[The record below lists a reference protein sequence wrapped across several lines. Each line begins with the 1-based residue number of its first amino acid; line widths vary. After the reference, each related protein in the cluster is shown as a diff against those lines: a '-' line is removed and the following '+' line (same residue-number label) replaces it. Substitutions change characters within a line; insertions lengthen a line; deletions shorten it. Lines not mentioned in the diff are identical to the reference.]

1 MPGWVL
7 LVPVVWIVLV
17 FGYGALSRL
26 QSGRPIA
33 PRVPEGAD
41 FGETMASGR
50 LAGGSVFRRANLN
63 NCLVVWVARGRLR
76 VDIAF
81 PFGLFPMI
89 GSSLVIDCPV
99 ASIARIRA
107 IRRMWQPM
115 LRFEF
120 ADADQPPVELVLRN
134 EAGLLAALG
143 RQPDEATRPLRAKT
157 GRRFDLLFGRALT
170 GVLGAGFLASGATG
184 IASDIALRQ
193 RGIETPAV
201 VEGFAG
207 KTAILSYRFGGATY
221 RIDSRFSGTWH
232 QGEATTVIVLPDNPA
247 MAVETGMLPF
257 MVMFAAIGAV
267 LLAFA
272 FAGARMVPGWS

>member
-7 LVPVVWIVLV
+7 LIPVVWIVLV
-17 FGYGALSRL
+17 FGYGAISRL
-26 QSGRPIA
+26 QNGRPIA
-33 PRVPEGAD
+33 PRVPGGAD

-50 LAGGSVFRRANLN
+50 IAGGSIFRRTNLN
-63 NCLVVWVARGRLR
+63 NCLVVWVAQGRLR
-76 VDIAF
+76 IDLAF
-81 PFGLFPMI
+81 PFGLFPVI

-99 ASIARIRA
+99 GAIARIRA

-115 LRFEF
+115 LRIEF
-120 ADADQPPVELVLRN
+120 ANADQPPVELVLRN

-157 GRRFDLLFGRALT
+157 GLRIDLLLGRVLT
-170 GVLGAGFLASGATG
+170 GVLGAAFLASAATG
-184 IASDIALRQ
+184 IASDIAVRQ
-193 RGIETPAV
+193 RGIATPAV

-207 KTAILSYRFGGATY
+207 KTAILRYRVGGTDY
-221 RIDSRFSGTWH
+221 RIGSRFNGTWH

-257 MVMFAAIGAV
+257 LAMFAAIGAV

-272 FAGARMVPGWS
+272 VAGARMVPGWS